1 MSELALECL
10 TAEGVRSVVVANR
23 TEARAQE
30 LATRFG
36 GTAARFDAL
45 GAALSEA
52 DIVVTAT
59 AAPHPVITR
68 ELFDRVLPRGP
79 KRPLLVVDIAIPRDV
94 EPAVGEVDNV
104 FLYDID
110 DLRQI
115 VDDNLERRRAEI
127 PVAERIVDEALDAFW
142 SWYVSRD
149 VVPVIRELREAAEAL
164 RRREVEKALRRLSHL
179 GPDDQAMVDRL
190 TRQILNKI
198 LHRPTVRLR
207 EAASR
212 GNGEAV
218 VHAARYLF
226 ELDTVRGELERE
238 GENEPE
244 KSAGHGR
251 RRLHRSHVADAYL
264 ADGHEVIGV
273 DDLSSGKR
281 ENVPSGATFV
291 QMDISDPAL
300 EDVFRDAGGFDI
312 VNHHAAQ
319 MDVRRSVADPRFDAR
334 INIDGL
340 LNVLELARRFE
351 TRRVLF
357 VSSGGVVY
365 GEPEV
370 MPTPE
375 SAPKL
380 PLSPYG
386 VTKLAAE
393 FYLHYY
399 RRVHGLESVALRY
412 SNVYGPRQDPH
423 GEAGVVAIFSTR
435 SDQRRGRH
443 DLRRRR
449 ADATTST
456 SATSSANMPA
466 DRAARRRRG
475 AGRVFVQR
483 GPGSRR
489 RSTSSRAR

>member
-1 MSELALECL
+1 MSLIVVGLSHHSAPVGVRERFAFDREAAASALRELTASGVASEAVVLSTCNRTEFYLVEGGRGNGRTKAGGTTGNGATPSADGLPSGPGRPGGAVDPHDPAPAVQAVLRLFSDRAGMSPEEASTYIYCHRDRRAVQHLFRVVTSLDSMILGEAQIQGQVRAAYQDAAALEAEPRVVGPVLSRLFQDALAVGGRVRSETTLGAGAASVPAASVELAKKIFGPLRGRRALVLGAGEMSELALECL

-23 TEARAQE
+23 TEARARE
-30 LATRFG
+30 LASRFG

-45 GAALSEA
+45 GKALSEA

-79 KRPLLVVDIAIPRDV
+79 KRPLLIVDIAIPRDV

-226 ELDTVRGELERE
+226 ELDTVRGESERE
-238 GENEPE
+238 GEE
-244 KSAGHGR
+244 
-251 RRLHRSHVADAYL
+251 
-264 ADGHEVIGV
+264 
-273 DDLSSGKR
+273 
-281 ENVPSGATFV
+281 
-291 QMDISDPAL
+291 
-300 EDVFRDAGGFDI
+300 
-312 VNHHAAQ
+312 
-319 MDVRRSVADPRFDAR
+319 
-334 INIDGL
+334 
-340 LNVLELARRFE
+340 
-351 TRRVLF
+351 
-357 VSSGGVVY
+357 
-365 GEPEV
+365 
-370 MPTPE
+370 
-375 SAPKL
+375 
-380 PLSPYG
+380 
-386 VTKLAAE
+386 
-393 FYLHYY
+393 
-399 RRVHGLESVALRY
+399 
-412 SNVYGPRQDPH
+412 
-423 GEAGVVAIFSTR
+423 
-435 SDQRRGRH
+435 
-443 DLRRRR
+443 
-449 ADATTST
+449 
-456 SATSSANMPA
+456 
-466 DRAARRRRG
+466 
-475 AGRVFVQR
+475 
-483 GPGSRR
+483 
-489 RSTSSRAR
+489 